1 MAMIL
6 ANKNQTRSNKKNIN
20 VLNCFLSRKKREKSN
35 YKKIHNWSRLMQV
48 APTLFKGSKKIIIDK
63 KCGNIYVFFNGGHL
77 SLHYLYK
84 TKTGCKCWTKRSNS
98 KRSNSKRSNSNK
110 RSKNTRKNKSSGSN
124 IHYKIDDKINSPIYI
139 PIFVK
144 REKFT
149 YDNKIN
155 ISSYHK
161 KCLDWI
167 IDKLNTYSSNASST
181 A

>member
-20 VLNCFLSRKKREKSN
+20 VLHCLLSRKKREKSN
-35 YKKIHNWSRLMQV
+35 YKKIHNWSKLMV
-48 APTLFKGSKKIIIDK
+48 NATTLFKDANKIIVDK

-84 TKTGCKCWTKRSNS
+84 TKTGCKCWT
-98 KRSNSKRSNSNK
+98 KRSNSNK

>member
-35 YKKIHNWSRLMQV
+35 YKKIHNWSRLMYL
-48 APTLFKGSKKIIIDK
+48 APTLFKGAKKVIVDK

-84 TKTGCKCWTKRSNS
+84 TKTGCKCWTKRS
-98 KRSNSKRSNSNK
+98 
-110 RSKNTRKNKSSGSN
+110 KNTRKNKSNGSN
-124 IHYKIDDKINSPIYI
+124 IHYKIDDKINLPIYI

-149 YDNKIN
+149 YDNKVDIPN
-155 ISSYHK
+155 YHK
-161 KCLDWI
+161 KWLDWSI
-167 IDKLNTYSSNASST
+167 NKLNTYSFT

>member
-20 VLNCFLSRKKREKSN
+20 VLNCYLSRKKREKSN
-35 YKKIHNWSRLMQV
+35 YKKIHNWSKLMV
-48 APTLFKGSKKIIIDK
+48 NATTLFKDANKIIVDK

-84 TKTGCKCWTKRSNS
+84 TKTGCKCWA
-98 KRSNSKRSNSNK
+98 KRSNSNK
-110 RSKNTRKNKSSGSN
+110 RSHPKRSKYTRKNKASN

-144 REKFT
+144 REKFI
-149 YDNKIN
+149 YDNKVEIP
-155 ISSYHK
+155 SYHK

-167 IDKLNTYSSNASST
+167 IDKLNTYT
-181 A
+181 ATATA

>member
-20 VLNCFLSRKKREKSN
+20 VLHCLLSRKKREKTN
-35 YKKIHNWSRLMQV
+35 YKKIHNWSKLMSST
-48 APTLFKGSKKIIIDK
+48 PTLFKDATKIIVDK

-84 TKTGCKCWTKRSNS
+84 TKTGCKCWT
-98 KRSNSKRSNSNK
+98 KRSNSNK

-149 YDNKIN
+149 YDNKVEIP
-155 ISSYHK
+155 SYHK
-161 KCLDWI
+161 KWI
-167 IDKLNTYSSNASST
+167 NYCIRQLNTYTTDFNA
-181 A
+181 

>member
-6 ANKNQTRSNKKNIN
+6 ANKNQTRSNKRNVN
-20 VLNCFLSRKKREKSN
+20 VLNCSLSRKKREKSN
-35 YKKIHNWSRLMQV
+35 YKKIHNWSRLMNV
-48 APTLFKGSKKIIIDK
+48 SPTLFKGAKKIIVDK

-84 TKTGCKCWTKRSNS
+84 TKIGCKCWS
-98 KRSNSKRSNSNK
+98 KRSNSKRSNSNNHFTK
-110 RSKNTRKNKSSGSN
+110 KYKSSGSN
-124 IHYKIDDKINSPIYI
+124 IHYKIDDKINLPIYI

-144 REKFT
+144 REKFI

-161 KCLDWI
+161 KWLNWCI
-167 IDKLNTYSSNASST
+167 NKLNTYTDSFT

>member
-98 KRSNSKRSNSNK
+98 NK
-110 RSKNTRKNKSSGSN
+110 RISGTRKNKSSGSN

-149 YDNKIN
+149 YDNKVEIP
-155 ISSYHK
+155 SCHK
-161 KCLDWI
+161 KWLNYCI
-167 IDKLNTYSSNASST
+167 QQLNTYSSIA
-181 A
+181 

>member
-6 ANKNQTRSNKKNIN
+6 ANKNQTQSNKRNIN
-20 VLNCFLSRKKREKSN
+20 VLNCFLSRKKREKTN
-35 YKKIHNWSRLMQV
+35 YKKIHNWSKLMSST
-48 APTLFKGSKKIIIDK
+48 PTLFKNATKIIVDK

-98 KRSNSKRSNSNK
+98 NK
-110 RSKNTRKNKSSGSN
+110 RSFGTRKNKSSGSN

-161 KCLDWI
+161 KWI
-167 IDKLNTYSSNASST
+167 NYCIEQLNTYAST
-181 A
+181 ASTA